1 MVINMATNLNKIE
14 LEKNNFI
21 RKLSREQFDGVITNK
36 YKKVF
41 MDYFNGIIN
50 DNELTERINKNLE
63 LVNVYENGDSGKI
76 DSNQYLYSA
85 IVEVALN
92 YYNVANGFETC
103 INKVNL
109 FASYF
114 QLCATAE
121 SKLDY
126 LSGLIYDVFY
136 INENFDGDCA
146 DEFLKVKLDHVRTVA
161 DSLEKIIGEIV
172 KHEDVI
178 ADVEKDSGIGF
189 CDEILM
195 DESIKN
201 MFVMFQ
207 DSAKQIQVDFKAL
220 VEDCIDENTGANLDI
235 MNGTLTGGADE

>member
-1 MVINMATNLNKIE
+1 MVINVATNLNKIE

-41 MDYFNGIIN
+41 MDYF
-50 DNELTERINKNLE
+50 LTNKNLE
-63 LVNVYENGDSGKI
+63 LITIYENGDSGKI

-85 IVEVALN
+85 IVDVALN

-109 FASYF
+109 FSSYF
-114 QLCATAE
+114 QLCASAE
-121 SKLDY
+121 SKLEY

-136 INENFDGDCA
+136 INENFDGKDA
-146 DEFLKVKLDHVRTVA
+146 DKFMDVKLDYVRTIA
-161 DSLEKIIGEIV
+161 NSLEKIIGEIV

-178 ADVEKDSGIGF
+178 ADVEKESGINF
-189 CDEILM
+189 VDEILM
-195 DESIKN
+195 DESIKE
-201 MFVMFQ
+201 MFVMFK
-207 DSAKQIQVDFKAL
+207 DSASTIKNDFKAL
-220 VEDCIDENTGANLDI
+220 VEDCIDESTGANLDI
-235 MNGTLTGGADE
+235 MNGTLTGGVE

>member
-1 MVINMATNLNKIE
+1 MVIKVATNLNKIE

-41 MDYFNGIIN
+41 MDYFNGNIN
-50 DNELTERINKNLE
+50 DSELAERINKNLE

-109 FASYF
+109 FSSYF
-114 QLCATAE
+114 QLCASAE
-121 SKLDY
+121 SKLEY

-136 INENFDGDCA
+136 INENFDGKCA
-146 DEFLKVKLDHVRTVA
+146 DEFMDVKLDHVRTVA
-161 DSLEKIIGEIV
+161 NSLEKIIGEIV

-178 ADVEKDSGIGF
+178 ADVEKESGISF
-189 CDEILM
+189 VDEILM
-195 DESIKN
+195 DESIKE
-201 MFVMFQ
+201 MYVMFQ
-207 DSAKQIQVDFKAL
+207 DSAKQIHVDFNAL
-220 VEDCIDENTGANLDI
+220 VKDCIDESTGANLNI
-235 MNGTLTGGADE
+235 MDGTLTDGAE

>member
-1 MVINMATNLNKIE
+1 MVINLATNLNKIE

-41 MDYFNGIIN
+41 LDYFNGNIN
-50 DNELTERINKNLE
+50 DGELAERINKNLE
-63 LVNVYENGDSGKI
+63 LVSVYENGENGKI

-114 QLCATAE
+114 QLCASAE
-121 SKLDY
+121 SKLEY

-136 INENFDGDCA
+136 INENFDGKHA
-146 DEFLKVKLDHVRTVA
+146 EYLEVKLDHVKNVA
-161 DSLEKIIGEIV
+161 NSLEKIIDEIA

-178 ADVEKDSGIGF
+178 ADVEKQTQSDF
-189 CDEILM
+189 LDEIHI
-195 DESIKN
+195 DKSIKE

-207 DSAKQIQVDFKAL
+207 DSAKQIKADFNAL
-220 VEDCIDENTGANLDI
+220 LKDCIDENTGANLDI
-235 MNGTLTGGADE
+235 MNGTLTGGDE

>member
-1 MVINMATNLNKIE
+1 MVIDVATNLNKIE

-41 MDYFNGIIN
+41 MDYFNGNIN
-50 DNELTERINKNLE
+50 DSELAERTNKNLE
-63 LVNVYENGDSGKI
+63 LITIYENGDSGKI

-85 IVEVALN
+85 IVDVALN

-109 FASYF
+109 FSSYF
-114 QLCATAE
+114 QLCASAE
-121 SKLDY
+121 SKLEY

-136 INENFDGDCA
+136 INENFDGKDA
-146 DEFLKVKLDHVRTVA
+146 DKFMDVKLDYVRTIA
-161 DSLEKIIGEIV
+161 NSLEKIIGEIV

-178 ADVEKDSGIGF
+178 ADVEKESGINF
-189 CDEILM
+189 VDEILM
-195 DESIKN
+195 DESIKE
-201 MFVMFQ
+201 MFVMFK
-207 DSAKQIQVDFKAL
+207 DSASTIKNDFKAL
-220 VEDCIDENTGANLDI
+220 VEDCIDESTGANLDI
-235 MNGTLTGGADE
+235 MNGTLTGGVE